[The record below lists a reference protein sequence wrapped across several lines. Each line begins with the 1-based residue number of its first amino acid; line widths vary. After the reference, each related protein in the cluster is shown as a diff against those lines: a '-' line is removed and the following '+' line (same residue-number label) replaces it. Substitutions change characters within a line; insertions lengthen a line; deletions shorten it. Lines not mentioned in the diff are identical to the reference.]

1 MPVGLEIS
9 SQPLW
14 ERTTSQ
20 DYQQSA
26 KYSFTQWCH
35 VWGAAPSCPQE
46 QKDLSGTPITDHC
59 LAERARQSSGTQR
72 QAPNAS
78 CSNPSPTTELCCAG
92 TDRLCG
98 NMLPPALS
106 PGGWCVGSSAG
117 SPASSCRGGAGCL
130 SPRLLHAAYLGLDA
144 ALPEGPSHNLLG
156 LQVQEWLL
164 CPTPLRPMAIE

>member
-117 SPASSCRGGAGCL
+117 SPASSCRGGRGVCHPGSSMQL
-130 SPRLLHAAYLGLDA
+130 IWGWMQ
-144 ALPEGPSHNLLG
+144 PSLKAPHITSLVSRFKNG
-156 LQVQEWLL
+156 SSVPHPSDQWQ
-164 CPTPLRPMAIE
+164 